1 MSTLS
6 NNSYSSQAAIAIPV
20 ALAAIGFAYAPARPL
35 IGLALVAALVLLFK
49 PLAVTALRTALL
61 ILTPRQAVVVAK
73 AGKPYVKSP
82 VQTVFALNRKA
93 NQIAQ
98 TQPEL
103 AAKLRMQAYAPE
115 LAKPVVAVAAQ
126 PQVQVKSRFALNS
139 KANRIAQTQPQLAAQ
154 LRMEAAYCLTH

>member
-1 MSTLS
+1 MSAIS
-6 NNSYSSQAAIAIPV
+6 NNSYSSQAAIAVPLV
-20 ALAAIGFAYAPARPL
+20 LATIGFAYSPARAL
-35 IGLALVAALVLLFK
+35 IGLAFVAALVLLFK
-49 PLAVTALRTALL
+49 PLAVAALRTALL
-61 ILTPRQAVVVAK
+61 ILAPSQVLAVAK
-73 AGKPYVKSP
+73 ARKPYVASP
-82 VQTVFALNRKA
+82 VQTVYALNRKA

-115 LAKPVVAVAAQ
+115 LAQPVAALP
-126 PQVQVKSRFALNS
+126 PQVVKQSPHALNA

>member
-20 ALAAIGFAYAPARPL
+20 ALAAIGFAYSPARPL

-49 PLAVTALRTALL
+49 PLAVAALRTALL
-61 ILTPRQAVVVAK
+61 ILTPRQAVAVAK

-82 VQTVFALNRKA
+82 VQTIYALSRKA

-103 AAKLRMQAYAPE
+103 AAKLRMQAYAPA
-115 LAKPVVAVAAQ
+115 LAKPVVAAVQ
-126 PQVQVKSRFALNS
+126 PQTSVKSRFALNS
-139 KANRIAQTQPQLAAQ
+139 KANRIAQTQPELAAQ